1 MSFKSTL
8 DDIYIWPCDTVA
20 FGYELEEM
28 LEFMS
33 DDYIVVKLDD
43 CLYDDVANGTLGYDD
58 VVNAWVKAKL
68 WD

>member
-1 MSFKSTL
+1 MSYKSTL
-8 DDIYIWPCDTVA
+8 DDIYLWSDDTMC

-43 CLYDDVANGTLGYDD
+43 LLYDEVSIGSIGYDT
-58 VVNAWVKAKL
+58 VVENRRNIERNE
-68 WD
+68 